1 MVKIAVDLEW
11 ALARRAEHGG
21 PGHAEA
27 RVLARGDGWAVEDVV
42 CTSGPQDR
50 PYEELHD
57 EFVIAIVTA
66 GSFQYRASCSR
77 TGREIMTP
85 GSLLLGHPAQ
95 HFECGHEHGAGDRCL
110 SFRYAP
116 GYFEKLTTDGGGGAT
131 ATFQSLRLPPLR
143 ALSPVVARACAAL
156 AGSSD
161 IAWEELGV
169 QLAVQTARAEQNVAP
184 IRTVVTPAAVARVT
198 RTLRMIERHPDARL
212 TLGQLAR
219 EAALSPYHFLRTF
232 ESLTGVTPHQY
243 IRRLRLRHAAM
254 RLIVEPGKVV
264 DLALD
269 TGFGDV
275 SNFNRAFRAE
285 FGVNPRAYRSNG
297 NQACGRQLGLARR
310 ANRLRYRLE

>member
-1 MVKIAVDLEW
+1 MAKIAIDLKR
-11 ALARRAEHGG
+11 ALERQAEHGG
-21 PGHAEA
+21 PGRAEA
-27 RVLARGDGWAVEDVV
+27 RVLARGHGWAVEDVV

-50 PYEELHD
+50 PFEERHD

-116 GYFEKLTTDGGGGAT
+116 DYFEKLTADGGGGAT
-131 ATFQSLRLPPLR
+131 TAFRSLRLPPLR
-143 ALSPVVARACAAL
+143 AMSPVVARACAAL

-161 IAWEELGV
+161 IVWEELGV
-169 QLAVQTARAEQNVAP
+169 QLAVETAHAERHAAP
-184 IRTVVTPAAVARVT
+184 VRNVVTPAAVARVT
-198 RTLRMIERHPDARL
+198 RTLRMIERQPDARL
-212 TLGQLAR
+212 TLGTLAR

-243 IRRLRLRHAAM
+243 IRRLRLRDAAT
-254 RLIVEPGKVV
+254 RLIVEPGKVL

-269 TGFGDV
+269 AGFGDV

-285 FGVNPRAYRSNG
+285 FGVNPRAYRSTG
-297 NQACGRQLGLARR
+297 NHQAHT
-310 ANRLRYRLE
+310 